1 MHHVSNKMSWRHL
14 CVSVLSIFSPVKKE
28 SGCSFFPSPSSTD
41 CEPGLLCGDGCVKI
55 HVHMLSS
62 EAEHSEAEP
71 QALLS
76 MSGHMV
82 GVLAW

>member
-1 MHHVSNKMSWRHL
+1 MFL
-14 CVSVLSIFSPVKKE
+14 FSLYFPRVKKE